1 MKSILDRTFRYT
13 SSERTDVRK
22 TFTRVRREQQQLQ
35 EQTRARSKAEA
46 LSKVSPIRVT
56 RHAAE
61 TLSTS
66 TSKL

>member
-13 SSERTDVRK
+13 ASDRTDVRK
-22 TFTRVRREQQQLQ
+22 TFARVRREQQL
-35 EQTRARSKAEA
+35 EQQARARTEAEA

-56 RHAAE
+56 RHAGE
-61 TLSTS
+61 TRSTA

>member
-22 TFTRVRREQQQLQ
+22 TFARVRREQQLQ
-35 EQTRARSKAEA
+35 EQARARSEAEA
-46 LSKVSPIRVT
+46 LSKVSPIRVS

-61 TLSTS
+61 TRSTS
-66 TSKL
+66 ASKL